1 MQKHFN
7 TDFSVKTP
15 DTLPTLSTGGIE
27 QYYPYTLESAGRAD
41 FYPDWTSTIAPKRK
55 KVNRLDVL
63 KKNLEASLEQL
74 RAETTQESTT
84 EETAA

>member
-41 FYPDWTSTIAPKRK
+41 FYPDWTSTAAPKRK
-55 KVNRLDVL
+55 TANRLDVL

-74 RAETTQESTT
+74 RDNSAEENALT
-84 EETAA
+84 ETAA